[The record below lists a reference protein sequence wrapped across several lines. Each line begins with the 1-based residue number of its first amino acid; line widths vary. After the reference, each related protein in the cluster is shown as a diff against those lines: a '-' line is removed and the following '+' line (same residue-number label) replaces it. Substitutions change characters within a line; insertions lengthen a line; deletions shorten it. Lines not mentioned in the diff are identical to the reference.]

1 LKSKFEYKKKSCLD
15 NFYVTEYK
23 NKSIINLK
31 KIYKKSIIKNKYF
44 IFIEYLLEIYF
55 KKILGLYI
63 IIHKVIIN
71 IIIKNLIL
79 L

>member
-1 LKSKFEYKKKSCLD
+1 MKSKFEYKKKSCLD

-31 KIYKKSIIKNKYF
+31 KIYKKSIIKNRYF

>member
-31 KIYKKSIIKNKYF
+31 KIYKKSIIKNRYF

>member
-1 LKSKFEYKKKSCLD
+1 LKSKFEYKKKSCID

-31 KIYKKSIIKNKYF
+31 KIYKKSIIKNRYF

-71 IIIKNLIL
+71 IIIKTLIL